1 MKTFA
6 RVAALALGLGLSSG
20 ACYHAIV
27 ETGRPAGATTIQRP
41 WTSTFL
47 WGLVPAEEINTA
59 TQCPQ
64 GVARVETQMTFPNAL
79 VSFVTFGIYT
89 PRSVTVTC
97 ASGTGELLPTDRV
110 RRVAEGATQAERD
123 AAVMSA
129 IEESKESGARVFVQ
143 F

>member
-1 MKTFA
+1 MRTFA
-6 RVAALALGLGLSSG
+6 RAAVLALGLGLSTG
-20 ACYHAIV
+20 ACYHAVI

-47 WGLVPAEEINTA
+47 FGLVPAEEINTA

-79 VSFVTFGIYT
+79 VSYVTLGIYT
-89 PRSVTVTC
+89 PRAVTITC

-110 RRVAEGATQAERD
+110 NRVAAGATQAERE
-123 AAVMSA
+123 AAVAAA